1 MTISL
6 TFVIKFLLVFSR
18 LAAFTF
24 SVPIFFPKGTSN
36 IAKASFSIILSYM
49 LMSLV
54 QFDTVVSFEL
64 TSLIFMVMM
73 EVVTGLTL
81 GFITSLGFHV
91 IRMAGQLFD
100 FFIGFSMSQMFD
112 PSLGDTSSIFGRF
125 MYWFTLI
132 IFVVLNGH
140 KFIIEALLSSFSTA
154 KLGELA
160 ITSDVILYIFDVIFK
175 FFEIGIKISLPIALV
190 ILITNIVLGL
200 VARSVPQLNV
210 MIIGMP
216 IKILVGVLSIII
228 LLPVTINSIVDI
240 FDNLTVIFDNL
251 FGFAPLLIV
260 FADSG
265 GEKTEDA
272 TPKKKRDARKKG
284 QVARSKELSMALTLG
299 VATAVIILLGST
311 IFENLAV
318 IMNTVFSD
326 LLNTQ
331 ITQSNIL
338 EIFKFALFKG
348 LLIIMMFVCPIMVIG
363 VLVNY
368 MQVGFLLTGEPLKPD
383 LKKLNPISGFKK
395 LFSLRSLVTLVKDLL
410 IISIVGFVGYKFMMS
425 AYPDLIKINQ
435 ISLNQIPLIMK
446 NLLQDIFIKI
456 TLVMMAISIM
466 DYIYQRYQHKKDL
479 KMSKQ
484 EIKEEFKQ
492 MEGDPQIK
500 GKIKQKQREMATKR
514 MMQAVPDASVV
525 ITNPTHIAVALKYVD
540 GVDEAP
546 IVLAKGKDF
555 VAIQIKDR
563 AKENE
568 IPIIENKPLARMIY
582 SEVEID
588 EEVPENMYQAIAEI
602 LAIVY
607 KLKK

>member
-1 MTISL
+1 MSL
-6 TFVIKFLLVFSR
+6 AFVIKFLLVFSR
-18 LAAFTF
+18 LSAFTF

-36 IAKASFSIILSYM
+36 TAKASFSILLSYM
-49 LMSLV
+49 LVSLI
-54 QFDTVVSFEL
+54 QFDTVASFDL
-64 TSLIFMVMM
+64 ISLGFMVIM

-112 PSLGDTSSIFGRF
+112 PSVGDNSSIFGRL

-132 IFVVLNGH
+132 IFVILNGH
-140 KFIIEALLSSFSTA
+140 KFIIEGLLTSFSTV

-160 ITSDVILYIFDVIFK
+160 ITTDVILYIFDVIIK
-175 FFEIGIKISLPIALV
+175 FFEIGIKISMPIALI
-190 ILITNIVLGL
+190 ILIINIVLGL

-216 IKILVGVLSIII
+216 IKVLIGVLSIIV

-240 FDNLTVIFDNL
+240 FENLTVIFQNL
-251 FGFAPLLIV
+251 FGFIPLLIV

-284 QVARSKELSMALTLG
+284 QVVRSKELTMALTLG
-299 VATAVIILLGST
+299 AATLVIILLGST
-311 IFENLAV
+311 IFKNLAL

-331 ITQSNIL
+331 ITQTNVL
-338 EIFKFALFKG
+338 EILKFALFKG
-348 LLIIMMFVCPIMVIG
+348 LLVIIMFVCPIMIIG
-363 VLVNY
+363 VLANY
-368 MQVGFLLTGEPLKPD
+368 LQVGFLLTGDPLKPD

-395 LFSLRSLVTLVKDLL
+395 ILSLRSLVTLVKDLL
-410 IISIVGFVGYKFMMS
+410 IISIIGYVGYKFIIS

-435 ISLNQIPLIMK
+435 LSISQIPIIMK
-446 NLLQDIFIKI
+446 NLLQDVFIKI
-456 TLVMMAISIM
+456 TIVMISISIM
-466 DYIYQRYQHKKDL
+466 DYIYQRYQHNKDL

-500 GKIKQKQREMATKR
+500 SQIKQKQREMATKR

-555 VAIQIKDR
+555 VAVQIKER

-568 IPIIENKPLARMIY
+568 IPIIENKPLARMIF

-588 EEVPENMYQAIAEI
+588 EEVPENMYQAVAEI